1 LDSEICE
8 TTGGK
13 LPILDVQPQPN
24 QDVRNRNPDQILGVF
39 PRVIGMG
46 KSTSLVVAN
55 LALCLTSCAIPNRTG
70 YSIAAEHHEKFAQIA
85 SEGVTADEA
94 AARSFTAQ
102 GNQSAASHAE
112 ESASQ
117 FRRTYWVERFQADKD
132 RWLSQWLP
140 SL

>member
-1 LDSEICE
+1 M
-8 TTGGK
+8 
-13 LPILDVQPQPN
+13 PIIDVQASPKQN
-24 QDVRNRNPDQILGVF
+24 VQNRHPGQNWGPSGDID
-39 PRVIGMG
+39 MD
-46 KSTSLVVAN
+46 KSTTLFVAI

-70 YSIAAEHHEKFAQIA
+70 YSIAADHHEKFAQIA

-132 RWLSQWLP
+132 RWLSQWWP

>member
-1 LDSEICE
+1 MSTIAIQARTESSSGDI
-8 TTGGK
+8 
-13 LPILDVQPQPN
+13 DM
-24 QDVRNRNPDQILGVF
+24 D
-39 PRVIGMG
+39 

-55 LALCLTSCAIPNRTG
+55 LVICLTSCAIPNRTG
-70 YSIAAEHHEKFAQIA
+70 YSIAADHHEKFAQIA

-94 AARSFTAQ
+94 AARSLAAQ
-102 GNQSAASHAE
+102 GNQSAASHAD

-132 RWLSQWLP
+132 RWLSQWWP

>member
-1 LDSEICE
+1 MFKIGIQAK
-8 TTGGK
+8 T
-13 LPILDVQPQPN
+13 
-24 QDVRNRNPDQILGVF
+24 GVF
-39 PRVIGMG
+39 PGNLDMG
-46 KSTSLVVAN
+46 NSTSLVVVN

-70 YSIAAEHHEKFAQIA
+70 YSIAADHHEKFAQIA
-85 SEGVTADEA
+85 REGVAADEA

-132 RWLSQWLP
+132 RWLSQWWP

>member
-1 LDSEICE
+1 MFD
-8 TTGGK
+8 TG
-13 LPILDVQPQPN
+13 IQA
-24 QDVRNRNPDQILGVF
+24 QILGVF
-39 PRVIGMG
+39 PGDIDMG
-46 KSTSLVVAN
+46 KSTALLVAN

-85 SEGVTADEA
+85 SEGVAADEA

-132 RWLSQWLP
+132 RWLSQWWP

>member
-1 LDSEICE
+1 M
-8 TTGGK
+8 
-13 LPILDVQPQPN
+13 PIIDVQPSAQAGCSKSESRPE
-24 QDVRNRNPDQILGVF
+24 LGVF
-39 PRVIGMG
+39 PGDIGMG

-102 GNQSAASHAE
+102 GNQPAASHAV

-132 RWLSQWLP
+132 RWLSQWWP

>member
-1 LDSEICE
+1 MDSEICE
-8 TTGGK
+8 TTGAE
-13 LPILDVQPQPN
+13 LPIIDVQPSPQ
-24 QDVRNRNPDQILGVF
+24 QDAPKSVSAAKTGVF
-39 PRVIGMG
+39 PGDIDMG

-85 SEGVTADEA
+85 SEEFAADEA

-102 GNQSAASHAE
+102 GNQSAASHAG
-112 ESASQ
+112 ESVSQ
-117 FRRTYWVERFQADKD
+117 FRRTYWVERFHADKD
-132 RWLSQWLP
+132 RRLSQWWP